1 MKGITPVILI
11 ALSIGIFIYY
21 IRPQYDQIKVLQ
33 AEEVRYDE
41 ALAAAGQLS
50 SLKNNLVDKYNSFST
65 TDLRRMQKFL
75 PKQIDDVRLVLDVNT
90 IALENKI
97 ELTDIEIQ
105 DLSQATNT
113 SGSGRSG
120 SSRIQ
125 EPAAPA
131 GVSVLSLSFSFESD
145 YKNFL
150 NFLIDLES
158 SLRVMDV
165 TELTFEESDTSGNY
179 NFSVSLQTY
188 WLK

>member
-1 MKGITPVILI
+1 
-11 ALSIGIFIYY
+11 
-21 IRPQYDQIKVLQ
+21 
-33 AEEVRYDE
+33 
-41 ALAAAGQLS
+41 
-50 SLKNNLVDKYNSFST
+50 
-65 TDLRRMQKFL
+65 MQKFL